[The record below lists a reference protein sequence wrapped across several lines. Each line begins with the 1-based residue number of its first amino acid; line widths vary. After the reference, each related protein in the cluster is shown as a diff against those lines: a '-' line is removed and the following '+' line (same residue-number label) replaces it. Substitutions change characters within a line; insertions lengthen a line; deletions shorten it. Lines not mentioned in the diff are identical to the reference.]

1 MFDLNKLPKIS
12 FQDDNFQKI
21 VFGLLPIILG
31 ILVLL
36 VLMLLNEV

>member
-12 FQDDNFQKI
+12 LSDDNFQKI

-36 VLMLLNEV
+36 VLMLLSEI